1 MRKRLGNTQPQ
12 GPPARMTAS
21 VMPATAR
28 QRPPGVMVPALRHG
42 ELIGVRRR
50 FSAIMHGV
58 DDGCAQEACIFTP
71 SPGTKSIG
79 SKSTGSKNA
88 GSKNTCADDRA
99 EGRAKT
105 LVAARH
111 GRERRARSASR
122 RVQADQREEDRGLAE
137 AFGGTQRA
145 PQIRRLSLGAVDADL
160 LHQPRRQE
168 FTEDRAQP
176 AGAGKDGI
184 EARVR
189 EGVGRK

>member
-1 MRKRLGNTQPQ
+1 MLHIHSIDPSDRRNAKSPGKTIFPGRSGAIAANLIPATLFNAAERQGFPAQPQ
-12 GPPARMTAS
+12 RNGSGPR
-21 VMPATAR
+21 
-28 QRPPGVMVPALRHG
+28 L
-42 ELIGVRRR
+42 
-50 FSAIMHGV
+50 FSPSMHGV

-71 SPGTKSIG
+71 SPGTKSPG
-79 SKSTGSKNA
+79 TKST

-99 EGRAKT
+99 TGRAKT

-111 GRERRARSASR
+111 ERERRARSASR

-168 FTEDRAQP
+168 F
-176 AGAGKDGI
+176 
-184 EARVR
+184 
-189 EGVGRK
+189 